1 MKEVDVTHIEL
12 EMFVWY
18 MKHLL
23 KAKKVQLSQVA
34 ALEPSVESLNS
45 SSRTSAQRTH
55 LFNDKNCWLHFLGA
69 NCCPRIWTR
78 DRAPWTRHAH
88 PTMCPFD

>member
-18 MKHLL
+18 TKHLL

-34 ALEPSVESLNS
+34 ALELSVELLN
-45 SSRTSAQRTH
+45 
-55 LFNDKNCWLHFLGA
+55 
-69 NCCPRIWTR
+69 
-78 DRAPWTRHAH
+78 
-88 PTMCPFD
+88 

>member
-34 ALEPSVESLNS
+34 ALELSVESQVF
-45 SSRTSAQRTH
+45 RRCMSAQRTH
-55 LFNDKNCWLHFLGA
+55 LFNGKNC
-69 NCCPRIWTR
+69 
-78 DRAPWTRHAH
+78 
-88 PTMCPFD
+88 